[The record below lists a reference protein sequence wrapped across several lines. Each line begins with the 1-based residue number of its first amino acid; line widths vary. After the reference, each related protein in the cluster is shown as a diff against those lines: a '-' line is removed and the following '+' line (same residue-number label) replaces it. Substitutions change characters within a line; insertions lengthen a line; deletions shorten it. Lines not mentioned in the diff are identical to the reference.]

1 MLRISTACFA
11 CCLAGCMATDAVYP
25 VTWASRVKLESQQ
38 CPDIDG
44 EYRNLGDLSK
54 ESDIGTY
61 TVEPASISLAH
72 ILAGRAE
79 NEERL
84 NFTQGDATT
93 DAHRSVH
100 LSVADDTLQV
110 IVKRT
115 DGTVRTLQ
123 MPVERECSAS
133 MIDAGAAWDGT
144 TTLLASEVD
153 RSSMKLGRSE
163 DGALL
168 MRTNQSIGYF
178 ITYIPIF
185 GTKDQRWIRFPLF
198 TPEAES
204 PESVAATE
212 SATVTASAA
221 DVL

>member
-38 CPDIDG
+38 CPDVDG

-54 ESDIGTY
+54 ESDIGAY

-110 IVKRT
+110 IVKRK

-123 MPVERECSAS
+123 MPVERGCSAS
-133 MIDAGAAWDGT
+133 MIDAGSAWDGT

-168 MRTNQSIGYF
+168 MRTNQSISYF

-185 GTKDQRWIRFPLF
+185 GTKDQRWIRFPVF

-204 PESVAATE
+204 PESGAANGP
-212 SATVTASAA
+212 ATVTASAA

>member
-1 MLRISTACFA
+1 MIRISTACVA
-11 CCLAGCMATDAVYP
+11 CCLAGCMSTDGVYP
-25 VTWASRVKLESQQ
+25 VTWASRIKLDSKQ

-44 EYRNLGDLSK
+44 EYSNLGDLSK

-84 NFTQGDATT
+84 NFTQADATT

-100 LSVADDTLQV
+100 LSVADNTLQV
-110 IVKRT
+110 IVKRA
-115 DGTVRTLQ
+115 DGTIRTFQ

-144 TTLLASEVD
+144 TTLIASAVD
-153 RSSMKLGRSE
+153 RSSMKLGRAE

-168 MRTNQSIGYF
+168 MRTNQSIGFF
-178 ITYIPIF
+178 ITYMPIF
-185 GTKDQRWIRFPLF
+185 GMKDQRWIRFPEF
-198 TPEAES
+198 TPEAAL
-204 PESVAATE
+204 PEAVAANEPVIDAASVAVAP
-212 SATVTASAA
+212 
-221 DVL
+221 

>member
-1 MLRISTACFA
+1 
-11 CCLAGCMATDAVYP
+11 MAIYP

-44 EYRNLGDLSK
+44 EYLNLGDLSK

-115 DGTVRTLQ
+115 DGTVRTFQ

-153 RSSMKLGRSE
+153 RSSMKLGRAE
-163 DGALL
+163 DGAPAHAHESEHRLL
-168 MRTNQSIGYF
+168 HHLH
-178 ITYIPIF
+178 PIF
-185 GTKDQRWIRFPLF
+185 GIEGSALDQVSAIHTGGGIPRARGCNRIRNCH
-198 TPEAES
+198 
-204 PESVAATE
+204 SVGR
-212 SATVTASAA
+212 
-221 DVL
+221 